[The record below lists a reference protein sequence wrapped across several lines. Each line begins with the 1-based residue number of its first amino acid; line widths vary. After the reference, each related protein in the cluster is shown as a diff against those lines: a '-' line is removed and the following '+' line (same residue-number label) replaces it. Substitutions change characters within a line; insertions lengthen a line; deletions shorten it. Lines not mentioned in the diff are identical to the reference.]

1 MDDDEIAF
9 KEKQKAGMFLFLVLL
24 CLDRL
29 TDCFA
34 LF

>member
-9 KEKQKAGMFLFLVLL
+9 KEKQKAGMFLLLVIL

-34 LF
+34 LL